1 MKSPTRPDQLS
12 PKLYFLIPGVS
23 PQDPRSGEGELAAG
37 LFSGILSS
45 NRPPP
50 HCTTHTG
57 PPRTVII
64 SFVPESIK
72 IRSCRTNFKTG
83 FFLSDYMWPPPTVWN
98 STHPQVHVHSLR
110 LSPARL
116 CSVGKI
122 SVWSIFVQFSQKIKK
137 TKKMKF
143 WLFHS
148 SLNFWGHFFRKI
160 CIFSTNFH
168 FVPNLTQT
176 TQFSTVAQFTALR
189 KAENSQP
196 DSTLSSGQRN

>member
-1 MKSPTRPDQLS
+1 MYPLR
-12 PKLYFLIPGVS
+12 IPGVEKVNLRRGCS
-23 PQDPRSGEGELAAG
+23 QVSWAV
-37 LFSGILSS
+37 
-45 NRPPP
+45 
-50 HCTTHTG
+50 TG
-57 PPRTVII
+57 PHLTALYTAPLPPCTITI

-83 FFLSDYMWPPPTVWN
+83 FFLSDYMWPPSTVWN

-122 SVWSIFVQFSQKIKK
+122 SVWLISVQFSQKNKK
-137 TKKMKF
+137 TKNMKF

-148 SLNFWGHFFRKI
+148 SLNFWSHFFRKI

-168 FVPNLTQT
+168 FLPNPTQKKNSI
-176 TQFSTVAQFTALR
+176 FNCCTVHYPEKSGKIPTRQHPVIRT
-189 KAENSQP
+189 ENYIFP
-196 DSTLSSGQRN
+196 